1 MPIVPVVALAL
12 VSPNSDAARQRQDR
26 LMFNRDSIEHNK
38 LHRVEL
44 NYLKYWKVL
53 WDIAW
58 FKEKAEQDK
67 NQSYNK

>member
-12 VSPNSDAARQRQDR
+12 VSPNSDAARQRQDG

-53 WDIAW
+53 
-58 FKEKAEQDK
+58 
-67 NQSYNK
+67 